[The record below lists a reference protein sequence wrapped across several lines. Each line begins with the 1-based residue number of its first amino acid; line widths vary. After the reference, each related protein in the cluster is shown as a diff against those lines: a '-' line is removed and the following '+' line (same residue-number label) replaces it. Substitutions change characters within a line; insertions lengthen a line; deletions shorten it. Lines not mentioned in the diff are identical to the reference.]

1 MLSELLAMPG
11 LRREGPA
18 RNEQVHAAEAGIGA
32 PLPPPYR
39 ELLQATDGLS
49 LFDGH
54 LRLLG
59 AADLIRWNDPQAWKH
74 AWQHPPV
81 DFICFGGT
89 SIGDQWVWR
98 LTDLA
103 KGVDAP
109 VAVLDGFELT
119 ETPLAST
126 TALFLSDVLPL
137 LATTRV
143 DDLVALA
150 HQRFGPLTQG
160 TLLIAAPPAQFGT
173 QGLVDRMAAMSDT
186 NVMTALGDVA
196 RQLELMPDRP
206 VKRFDTVADERGRL
220 RLKLVFE

>member
-1 MLSELLAMPG
+1 MPG

-18 RNEQVHAAEAGIGA
+18 RTQQVDAAEAAIGA

-49 LFDGH
+49 LLDGH

-59 AADLIRWNDPQAWKH
+59 AADLIRWNDLQTWKH
-74 AWQHPPV
+74 AWHHPPV

-103 KGVDAP
+103 QGADAA

-126 TALFLSDVLPL
+126 TTLFLSDVLPL
-137 LATTRV
+137 LATTQV

-150 HQRFGPLTQG
+150 HQRFGPLARSA
-160 TLLIAAPPAQFGT
+160 LLIAAPPAQFGV

-196 RQLELMPDRP
+196 RQLQVMPDRP
-206 VKRFDTVADERGRL
+206 VKRFDTVTDERGRL
-220 RLKLVFE
+220 RLRLVFE